1 MKYLFSLIYFIYFG
15 IQSYYVQASYLT
27 GDLLELWGKIYST
40 SHDVMTMF
48 LAIGLAFGWYDTIL
62 RQMAFIG
69 AIYQFVMIIFDI
81 CWLNGWASVE
91 SLWWS
96 SLFFILIFVMN
107 FILFTNGRY
116 IKK

>member
-1 MKYLFSLIYFIYFG
+1 
-15 IQSYYVQASYLT
+15 
-27 GDLLELWGKIYST
+27 
-40 SHDVMTMF
+40 
-48 LAIGLAFGWYDTIL
+48 
-62 RQMAFIG
+62 MAFIG

-91 SLWWS
+91 SPWWS
-96 SLFFILIFVMN
+96 SLFFILIFIMN